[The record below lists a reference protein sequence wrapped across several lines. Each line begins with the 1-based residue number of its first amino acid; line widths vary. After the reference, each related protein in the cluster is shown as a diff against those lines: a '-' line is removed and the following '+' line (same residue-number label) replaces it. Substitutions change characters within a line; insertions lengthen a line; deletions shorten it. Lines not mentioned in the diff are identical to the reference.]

1 MKELLEEIELH
12 SKALP
17 DSVQREV
24 LDFIKFK
31 EQKLKQENHTLL
43 EVSMLSESALSQWNN
58 KEEDDAWS
66 SYQ

>member
-1 MKELLEEIELH
+1 MKELLEEIKQH

-31 EQKLKQENHTLL
+31 EQKLNQDKHTLL
-43 EVSMLSESALSQWNN
+43 EVSMLSELALSQWNN